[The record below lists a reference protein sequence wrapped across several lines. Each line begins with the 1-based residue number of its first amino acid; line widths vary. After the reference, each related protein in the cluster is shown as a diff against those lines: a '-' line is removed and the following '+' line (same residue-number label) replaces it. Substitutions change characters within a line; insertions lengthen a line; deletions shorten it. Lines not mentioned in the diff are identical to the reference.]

1 MEATRDPWVKTTSCV
16 RWKNLPGIVV
26 VITTPNKPSEELV
39 SLDIIYLFTNTV
51 YMKIIYNN
59 NSTLDRPESGLLG
72 ILNIFLKSI
81 DCMVNMKM
89 NA

>member
-1 MEATRDPWVKTTSCV
+1 MACKTLRIKQKHAQNIKEMTYIHMKTY
-16 RWKNLPGIVV
+16 KNPTEIYLF
-26 VITTPNKPSEELV
+26 
-39 SLDIIYLFTNTV
+39 IYLFTNTV

-72 ILNIFLKSI
+72 ILNIILKSI
-81 DCMVNMKM
+81 NCMVNMKI